1 MILRPEIKGAHDRRS
16 GRGNIEQQEYH
27 VQQLIHH
34 TYRRHR
40 VIGMMAQH
48 KRIHHA

>member
-16 GRGNIEQQEYH
+16 GRGNIEQQKYH
-27 VQQLIHH
+27 VQQLINH
-34 TYRRHR
+34 TYRCHR
-40 VIGMMAQH
+40 IIGMMAQH